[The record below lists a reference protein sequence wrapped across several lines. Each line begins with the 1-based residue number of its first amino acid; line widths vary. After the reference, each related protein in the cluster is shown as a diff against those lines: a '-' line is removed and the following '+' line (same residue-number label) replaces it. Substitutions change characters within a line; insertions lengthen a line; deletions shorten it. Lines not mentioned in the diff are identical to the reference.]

1 MKYDKPTVLISIV
14 GGIAEVVACPKG
26 VQIEIRDFDNNRELE
41 EGDEDYA
48 LKFTQEEIDAALS
61 SDIEEDSHRHYEVR
75 VSGTDHYGDYV
86 ITTITVIAKNA
97 SEAIILAQSKK
108 PGNWYKMNIESVNGV

>member
-14 GGIAEVVACPKG
+14 GGVAEIVACPEG
-26 VQIEIRDFDNNRELE
+26 VQVDIRDFDNNRELE

-48 LKFTQEEIDAALS
+48 LNFTQEEIDAALS
-61 SDIEEDSHRHYEVR
+61 SDIKEDSYSHYEVR

-86 ITTITVIAKNA
+86 RTTITVRAKSA
-97 SEAIILAQSKK
+97 SEALILAQGKK
-108 PGNWYKMNIESVNGV
+108 PENWYKMNVNSVNGL